1 MTLIFNGET
10 KDFADLAPGSTVQ
23 QLVDQ
28 LGFKD
33 DRVAVE
39 LNGEIV
45 SRKQWAAVQLNAQD
59 RLEVVHFVGGG

>member
-10 KDFADLAPGSTVQ
+10 RDFAELAPGSTVQ
-23 QLVDQ
+23 NFVDQ
-28 LGFKD
+28 LGFQG

-45 SRKQWAAVQLNAQD
+45 PRRHWAVVHLNAQD